1 MNKITLLT
9 IAMLFIAPLAEA
21 QTENYSYPDATALPQ
36 DDTSNLLRDPGLL
49 TGYDLNLSAARFASA
64 WLSKTNERER
74 IKADMYLLGVVD
86 ASEGKAWCK
95 GHPILPNTI
104 HEFLYSRFAHLSE
117 QEGKRRASEIITDG
131 MGELSPCQHRTG
143 L

>member
-1 MNKITLLT
+1 MNKINLFAIVL
-9 IAMLFIAPLAEA
+9 LFIASLAEA
-21 QTENYSYPDATALPQ
+21 QTGNYSYPDATALPQ
-36 DDTSNLLRDPGLL
+36 DDTSNLLRDLGSL
-49 TGYDLNLSAARFASA
+49 TGYDFNLSAARFASA

-95 GHPILPNTI
+95 GHPVLPNTV

-117 QEGKRRASEIITDG
+117 QESKQRASEIITDA

>member
-49 TGYDLNLSAARFASA
+49 TGYDLNLSAARFARA

-74 IKADMYLLGVVD
+74 IKADMYMLGVVD

-104 HEFLYSRFAHLSE
+104 YEFLYSRFAHLSE

>member
-1 MNKITLLT
+1 MNKINLFA
-9 IAMLFIAPLAEA
+9 IALLFIASLAEA
-21 QTENYSYPDATALPQ
+21 QTGNYSYPDATALPQ

-49 TGYDLNLSAARFASA
+49 TGYDLNLRAARFTSA
-64 WLSKTNERER
+64 WLSQTNERER

-104 HEFLYSRFAHLSE
+104 YEFLYSRFAHLSE

>member
-1 MNKITLLT
+1 MNKITLLA
-9 IAMLFIAPLAEA
+9 IAMLFIAPLTDA

-36 DDTSNLLRDPGLL
+36 DDTSNLLRDPSLL
-49 TGYDLNLSAARFASA
+49 TGYDFNLSAARFASA

-74 IKADMYLLGVVD
+74 IKADMFLLGVVD
-86 ASEGKAWCK
+86 ASEGKSWCK
-95 GHPILPNTI
+95 GHPVLPNTV

-117 QEGKRRASEIITDG
+117 QESKRRASEIITDA
-131 MGELSPCQHRTG
+131 MGELRPCQHRTG

>member
-86 ASEGKAWCK
+86 ASEGRHGVKVIPFC
-95 GHPILPNTI
+95 PI
-104 HEFLYSRFAHLSE
+104 RFMSFFILALLIYLS
-117 QEGKRRASEIITDG
+117 RRANG
-131 MGELSPCQHRTG
+131 G
-143 L
+143 LLKSLLMEWEN

>member
-1 MNKITLLT
+1 MNKINLFA
-9 IAMLFIAPLAEA
+9 IALLFIASLAEA
-21 QTENYSYPDATALPQ
+21 QTGNYSYPDATALPQ

-49 TGYDLNLSAARFASA
+49 TGYDFNLSAARFASA

-95 GHPILPNTI
+95 GHTV
-104 HEFLYSRFAHLSE
+104 FAQYGS
-117 QEGKRRASEIITDG
+117 
-131 MGELSPCQHRTG
+131 
-143 L
+143 

>member
-1 MNKITLLT
+1 MNKINLMA
-9 IAMLFIAPLAEA
+9 IAMLFITSLANA
-21 QTENYSYPDATALPQ
+21 HTENHSYPDATALPQ

-49 TGYDLNLSAARFASA
+49 TGYDMNLSAARFASA

-74 IKADMYLLGVVD
+74 IKADMYMLGVVD
-86 ASEGKAWCK
+86 ASEGEAWCK
-95 GHPILPNTI
+95 GRPILPNTV
-104 HEFLYSRFAHLSE
+104 HEFLYSRFAYLSE